1 MARDNGHA
9 LIGGSSLS
17 RAMECPPSVR
27 LTEHYDDESSI
38 YAKEGTYA
46 HLLLE
51 KKVKRRYGIPFEES
65 NEELEY
71 YSEEMEE
78 TTDIALNFISEVYE
92 KLVEEGKHPFIASEV
107 LVDFSDVVPEGSGS
121 SDVVI
126 VFALAWNDLWFVI
139 MFTNSDAKST
149 VERSRDFAIIDPR
162 PDNRGAPVEAS
173 PESRDCL
180 NMFPPILCKASGF
193 SNFDNTI

>member
-38 YAKEGTYA
+38 YAKEGTSA

-51 KKVKRRYGIPFEES
+51 KKVKRRYFEES

-71 YSEEMEE
+71 YSEKWKKRL
-78 TTDIALNFISEVYE
+78 I
-92 KLVEEGKHPFIASEV
+92 
-107 LVDFSDVVPEGSGS
+107 
-121 SDVVI
+121 
-126 VFALAWNDLWFVI
+126 
-139 MFTNSDAKST
+139 
-149 VERSRDFAIIDPR
+149 
-162 PDNRGAPVEAS
+162 
-173 PESRDCL
+173 
-180 NMFPPILCKASGF
+180 
-193 SNFDNTI
+193 